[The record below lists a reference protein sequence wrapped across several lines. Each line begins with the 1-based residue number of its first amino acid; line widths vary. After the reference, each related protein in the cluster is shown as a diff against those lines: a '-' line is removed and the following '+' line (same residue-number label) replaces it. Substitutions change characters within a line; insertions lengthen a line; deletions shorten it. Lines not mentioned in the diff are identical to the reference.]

1 MYLCQNTIIQETDL
15 TPPSSL
21 VRKDQLRR
29 KRREKKEEKKRRTG
43 REQATAYIGVQRA
56 SLLPRN
62 EKDGE
67 GATHMLSLTLSA
79 T

>member
-21 VRKDQLRR
+21 KKDQLRR
-29 KRREKKEEKKRRTG
+29 KRRERKEEKKRRTG
-43 REQATAYIGVQRA
+43 REQATAYIGVQTA

-67 GATHMLSLTLSA
+67 GATHMLSLTLSV